1 MILNFSKSFL
11 QCEKKGKKAS
21 ECLTMNSL
29 IMESEEVF
37 VIFNHAFY
45 TYYITLDHNK
55 TGAKS
60 IVKRGFILNEE
71 I

>member
-1 MILNFSKSFL
+1 
-11 QCEKKGKKAS
+11 
-21 ECLTMNSL
+21 
-29 IMESEEVF
+29 MESEEVF